1 MTFDAWCL
9 TPGPPVTQPVHI
21 PVLLNEVLEALDPQ
35 PGQHIVDGTLGGGG
49 HTRAIANRVGP
60 DGAVLAIDRDPAAI
74 AAAEE
79 NLRGLPVLLA
89 HASYRELPELLRE
102 LDWPPVDGVVLDL
115 GLSSDQLA
123 DRERGFSFDADGPLD
138 LRFDPTVGEPAWR
151 LVNQLK
157 VENLANIIYQYGE
170 ERYSRRVAK
179 AIVDAREQAP
189 IRTAAELAAIVRRV
203 VPKSRHERID
213 PATRTFQALRIAV
226 NDELGALHDIL
237 QSLPQCVRPGGRVA
251 IISFHSLEDRMVKQA
266 FRDDSRYR
274 AITRRPITAGEEEL
288 AANPRSRSA
297 KLRVAEIVQP
307 A

>member
-1 MTFDAWCL
+1 M
-9 TPGPPVTQPVHI
+9 TQPVHVS
-21 PVLLNEVLEALDPQ
+21 VLLNEVLEALQPQ

-49 HTRAIANRVGP
+49 HTRAIAAKVGP
-60 DGAVLAIDRDPAAI
+60 EGAVLAIDRDPAAI
-74 AAAEE
+74 AAAEA

-102 LDWPPVDGVVLDL
+102 VNWPPVDGVVLDL

-138 LRFDPTVGEPAWR
+138 LRFDPTVGEPAAR

-157 VENLANIIYQYGE
+157 VENLANLIYELGE
-170 ERYSRRVAK
+170 ERYSRRVAR
-179 AIVDAREQAP
+179 AIAEAREQAP

-266 FRDDSRYR
+266 FRDDARYHV
-274 AITRRPITAGEEEL
+274 ITRRPITASEEEL

-297 KLRVAEIVQP
+297 KLRVAEIVHP
-307 A
+307 S

>member
-1 MTFDAWCL
+1 M
-9 TPGPPVTQPVHI
+9 TQPVHVS
-21 PVLLNEVLEALDPQ
+21 VLLNEVLEALQPQ

-49 HTRAIANRVGP
+49 HTRAIAAKVGP
-60 DGAVLAIDRDPAAI
+60 EGAVLAIDRDPAAI
-74 AAAEE
+74 AAAEA

-102 LDWPPVDGVVLDL
+102 VNWPPVDGVVLDL

-138 LRFDPTVGEPAWR
+138 LRFDPTVGEPAAR

-157 VENLANIIYQYGE
+157 VENLANLIYELGE
-170 ERYSRRVAK
+170 ERYSRRVAR
-179 AIVDAREQAP
+179 AIAEAREQAP

-237 QSLPQCVRPGGRVA
+237 QSLPHCVRPGGRVA

-266 FRDDSRYR
+266 FRDDARYHV
-274 AITRRPITAGEEEL
+274 ITRRPITASEEEL

-297 KLRVAEIVQP
+297 KLRVAEIVHP
-307 A
+307 S

>member
-1 MTFDAWCL
+1 
-9 TPGPPVTQPVHI
+9 VTQPVHVS
-21 PVLLNEVLEALDPQ
+21 VLLNEVLEALQPQ

-49 HTRAIANRVGP
+49 HTRAIAAKVGP
-60 DGAVLAIDRDPAAI
+60 EGAVLAIDRDPAAI
-74 AAAEE
+74 AAAEA

-102 LDWPPVDGVVLDL
+102 VNWPPVDGVVLDL

-138 LRFDPTVGEPAWR
+138 LRFDPTVGEPAAR

-157 VENLANIIYQYGE
+157 VENLANLIYELGE
-170 ERYSRRVAK
+170 ERYSRRVAR
-179 AIVDAREQAP
+179 AIAEAREQAP

-237 QSLPQCVRPGGRVA
+237 QSLPHCVRPGGRVA

-266 FRDDSRYR
+266 FRDDARYHV
-274 AITRRPITAGEEEL
+274 ITRRPITASEEEL

-297 KLRVAEIVQP
+297 KLRVAEIVHP
-307 A
+307 S